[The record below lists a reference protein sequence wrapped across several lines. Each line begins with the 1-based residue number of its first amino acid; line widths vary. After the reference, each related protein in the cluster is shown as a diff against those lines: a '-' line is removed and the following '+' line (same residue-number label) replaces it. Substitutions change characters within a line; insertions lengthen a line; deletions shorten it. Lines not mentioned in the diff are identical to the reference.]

1 MVLISGEPGIG
12 KSRLIAALE
21 ERVAGEAHLR
31 LKYFCSPHHRDSA
44 LQPVIAR
51 WQNDAGFVRSESAD
65 ARLDKLEALLLPFG
79 ATREEVTLIAEL
91 LGVPGGERYPPLAL
105 SPERKKEQTFG
116 ALNRILDERSRRSP
130 VLILF
135 EDAHWADPSSLE
147 LLDRLIMRVASL
159 PVMVIISFRPEFH
172 APWVG
177 QASVTLMALS
187 RLGPRQATTLASQVV
202 IGQTLPA
209 GMLERIVAQTDGVPL
224 FIEELTKA
232 VLERASQPDSLGS
245 ALSVPSTL
253 QASLMARLDR
263 LPSAKQVA
271 QIGAVIGRE
280 FSHELLVTVAEI
292 PEAVLTQGLD
302 ELVSAGLAFRRGT
315 PPEGIYSFKHALV
328 QDAAYVSLLRSTRQK
343 LHSRIAR
350 VLEERWPDVFKDLS
364 ADKSLGYLGE
374 GVANDVIAILSR
386 FSDIAVVSRPSSF
399 AYQGKEGDIRQI
411 GKELDVGYVLEGSVR
426 KEGNRVRIVAQLI
439 NANTGDHVWADRFD
453 KAGSDPWALQ
463 DELTGKIVGAMTG
476 EFGAIRK
483 SDYSQAWGKDSTNLA
498 EYDYYLRAE
507 SQLNLYTK
515 EGIERSGEISRDGL
529 QVFPGSPLLT
539 VELGWSHWLKVALFY
554 SSDPQAD
561 LQEAERLVNQVLSNK
576 NLSPQVARLAH
587 WLHAWLLT
595 VKGDHD
601 RAVAEMNKAIA
612 AAPYNAF
619 TLTDA
624 GSIFLQAGQ
633 PEKALELTDAAAA
646 RDPGLSW
653 FFNYV
658 RGFIFIVL
666 GKNEE
671 AVEVLKTTEFA
682 DAPLQLAIAYMRL
695 GRQADAR
702 AAVEKMLKST
712 PGVTIQSWRH
722 AWNFRDPSI
731 LDQAAADLARA
742 GLPGS
747 PTQ

>member
-1 MVLISGEPGIG
+1 MERRLSAILAADVVGYSALMEQDEAGTFDRLRARRTELFEPEIARHHGRIFKLMGDGLLAEFGSVVDAVECAVSLQRGMADRNASVAEEDRFNVRIGINIGEVIVDGDDRYGEGVNVAARLEQLASPGGICVSGKVAKEVENKLAFTFDPAGQQKVKNIEELVDVYHVRIDAPPRRRILHKRG
-12 KSRLIAALE
+12 TSRLWRA
-21 ERVAGEAHLR
+21 
-31 LKYFCSPHHRDSA
+31 
-44 LQPVIAR
+44 
-51 WQNDAGFVRSESAD
+51 
-65 ARLDKLEALLLPFG
+65 
-79 ATREEVTLIAEL
+79 
-91 LGVPGGERYPPLAL
+91 LGVPAATVVAVVAVVAIWVALYYPLTMSSSGG
-105 SPERKKEQTFG
+105 SST
-116 ALNRILDERSRRSP
+116 I
-130 VLILF
+130 
-135 EDAHWADPSSLE
+135 PS
-147 LLDRLIMRVASL
+147 V
-159 PVMVIISFRPEFH
+159 
-172 APWVG
+172 
-177 QASVTLMALS
+177 
-187 RLGPRQATTLASQVV
+187 
-202 IGQTLPA
+202 
-209 GMLERIVAQTDGVPL
+209 
-224 FIEELTKA
+224 A
-232 VLERASQPDSLGS
+232 VLP
-245 ALSVPSTL
+245 
-253 QASLMARLDR
+253 
-263 LPSAKQVA
+263 
-271 QIGAVIGRE
+271 
-280 FSHELLVTVAEI
+280 
-292 PEAVLTQGLD
+292 
-302 ELVSAGLAFRRGT
+302 
-315 PPEGIYSFKHALV
+315 
-328 QDAAYVSLLRSTRQK
+328 
-343 LHSRIAR
+343 
-350 VLEERWPDVFKDLS
+350 FKDLS

-386 FSDIAVVSRPSSF
+386 FSDIAVVSRTSSF

-539 VELGWSHWLKVALFY
+539 GELGWSHWLKVALFY

-561 LQEAERLVNQVLSNK
+561 LQEAERLVNQVLSTK

-702 AAVEKMLKST
+702 AGVEKMLKST
-712 PGVTIQSWRH
+712 PGVTIQSWRQ